1 MNLGEADSR
10 SSTERPLSLSLPSRS
25 SPLPPLPSSRSPSR
39 PFGIRSIELFNSI
52 LDDTSSS
59 FLLIFFFNSFFWPRL
74 GDCTAGDPARLGVY
88 CVTKRKGRKENA

>member
-10 SSTERPLSLSLPSRS
+10 SSTESPLSLSLPSRS

-39 PFGIRSIELFNSI
+39 PFGIRSIEPFNSI

-59 FLLIFFFNSFFWPRL
+59 SLLPIFFFSSFFWPLL
-74 GDCTAGDPARLGVY
+74 GDCTAGDPARLGV
-88 CVTKRKGRKENA
+88 